1 MTLGPAWSLLRTM
14 QPIYSEEREKEKVND
29 MKLLK
34 TLGKI
39 TLAIV
44 VGLVAL
50 FALFYVLTIGDY
62 AVAKTVAQDPSIPH
76 ITIDG

>member
-1 MTLGPAWSLLRTM
+1 
-14 QPIYSEEREKEKVND
+14 

-34 TLGKI
+34 TFGTI

-44 VGLVAL
+44 VGLVGL
-50 FALFYVLTIGDY
+50 FTLFYVLTIGDY